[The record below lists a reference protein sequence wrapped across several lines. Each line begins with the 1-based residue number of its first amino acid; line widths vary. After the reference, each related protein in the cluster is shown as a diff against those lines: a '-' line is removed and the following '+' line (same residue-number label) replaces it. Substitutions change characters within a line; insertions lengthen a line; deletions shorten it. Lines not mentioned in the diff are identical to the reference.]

1 MDTSNSNMQKAVW
14 GLRSLRSS
22 LVVWGIQVR
31 YRSFGLKKRKEKRGG
46 GEEKGK
52 REQERKEE
60 KLVPKW
66 WWEGREMAAIFV
78 LLFTT

>member
-1 MDTSNSNMQKAVW
+1 MGAQELEVVFGCVGNSSSVQKLW
-14 GLRSLRSS
+14 P
-22 LVVWGIQVR
+22 QK
-31 YRSFGLKKRKEKRGG
+31 KKRKEKRGG

>member
-1 MDTSNSNMQKAVW
+1 MGAQELEVVFGCVGNSSSVQKLW
-14 GLRSLRSS
+14 P
-22 LVVWGIQVR
+22 Q
-31 YRSFGLKKRKEKRGG
+31 KRKEKKEKWRR